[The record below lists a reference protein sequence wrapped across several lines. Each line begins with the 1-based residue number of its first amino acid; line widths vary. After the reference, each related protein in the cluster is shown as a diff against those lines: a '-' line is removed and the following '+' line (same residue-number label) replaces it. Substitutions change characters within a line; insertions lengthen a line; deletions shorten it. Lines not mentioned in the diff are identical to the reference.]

1 VNVAAAVSLAGIG
14 LDQTE
19 LRVIAD
25 PAIERDRHEVVV
37 EGAFGRL
44 EIRIENVPT
53 EENPRTGRIV
63 AMSVVAA
70 LLEHRAPIVVG

>member
-1 VNVAAAVSLAGIG
+1 MSLAGIG
-14 LDQTE
+14 FDRTE
-19 LRVIAD
+19 LRVVAD
-25 PAIERDRHEVVV
+25 PSIERNRHEVVV

-63 AMSVVAA
+63 AMSVVRA
-70 LLEHRAPIVVG
+70 LLDRRAEIVIG